1 MKNHEIHTEN
11 RDDPKNNAEQ
21 EKQLR
26 MGAVLPMLIAM
37 GSVAVILM
45 FVDAFILETEV
56 LFRGIQMMVQ
66 AALCVECW
74 YYLAVQKKKLW
85 LILGILWIFINAW
98 TVWQFIQACMA
109 LV

>member
-1 MKNHEIHTEN
+1 MDIFLSLLQVHFTMRH
-11 RDDPKNNAEQ
+11 
-21 EKQLR
+21 
-26 MGAVLPMLIAM
+26 
-37 GSVAVILM
+37 
-45 FVDAFILETEV
+45 AFILETEV